1 MSMNDL
7 VSDFVAR
14 INNARLAK
22 LETIPVLR
30 NNIVV
35 EICKKLTTMGYLNG
49 FEESKDKKTVSIELN
64 LSRINEI
71 KRISKPGRRV
81 YKGADEKV
89 RIVGGIGYT
98 LFTTS
103 KGILHQVDIA
113 KQKVGGEALFSIF

>member
-14 INNARLAK
+14 VNNARLAK

-30 NNIVV
+30 NNIIV

-49 FEESKDKKTVSIELN
+49 FTEAKDKKTVSIDLN
-64 LSRINEI
+64 LSRINAIE
-71 KRISKPGRRV
+71 RISKPGRRV
-81 YKGADEKV
+81 YKGHEQKV

-113 KQKVGGEALFSIF
+113 KQKVGGEVLFTIY